1 MKKGEEKMI
10 FFQSIQS
17 VLSIIIMIALGY
29 ILKGQ
34 GWFDVALEKVF
45 HH

>member
-1 MKKGEEKMI
+1 MI

-29 ILKGQ
+29 ILKGKA
-34 GWFDVALEKVF
+34 GLMKALVKVF
-45 HH
+45 HL